1 MVSAVCVLA
10 FLELLVFLSRLCLC
24 ITDED
29 IFNTP
34 RVGDFPLGCHQLSR
48 PSHSLHQLSSVEL
61 LSISP
66 SLLPFH
72 SVPFPLLPPK
82 VVVGNVW
89 NTALSV
95 IVVHPISLSPAIQP
109 AHILP

>member
-1 MVSAVCVLA
+1 MTSAVCVLA

-82 VVVGNVW
+82 VVAGNVW
-89 NTALSV
+89 HAALSL
-95 IVVHPISLSPAIQP
+95 IVVHPIGLSPAV
-109 AHILP
+109 